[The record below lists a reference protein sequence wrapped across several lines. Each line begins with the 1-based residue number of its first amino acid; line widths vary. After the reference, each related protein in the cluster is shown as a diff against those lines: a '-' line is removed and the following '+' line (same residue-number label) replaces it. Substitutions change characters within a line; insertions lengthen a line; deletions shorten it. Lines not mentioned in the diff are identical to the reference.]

1 MAVSSPR
8 PIKIVL
14 TGAPSS
20 GKSSILAELQKL
32 SLPNVALVPESAV
45 VLLAGGFPAP
55 SHGDLEQIAIFQRTI
70 LHVQENLEDIC
81 YRKNPQATH
90 MVLDR
95 AKLDGAGFWPPGP
108 EDYLKNFPV
117 NKEQEY
123 ANYDVVLFLDL
134 PPKEFFGGIHQARFH
149 DYEQSLESGRRLEQV
164 WSGHPHFK
172 KISAKSDFA
181 DKVSDVIAI
190 VKSYMNP

>member
-1 MAVSSPR
+1 MAKLSPGL
-8 PIKIVL
+8 IKIVL

-20 GKSSILAELQKL
+20 GKSSILAELQKQA
-32 SLPNVALVPESAV
+32 LPNLALVPESAV

-55 SHGDLEQIAIFQRTI
+55 SHGDLEQIAIFQQTI
-70 LHVQENLEDIC
+70 LHVQENLENIC
-81 YRKNPQATH
+81 SRKHPEATH

-108 EDYLKNFPV
+108 EDYLQRFQV
-117 NKEQEY
+117 NKEHEY
-123 ANYDVVLFLDL
+123 GNYDVVLFLDL

-164 WSGHPHFK
+164 WSGHPHFQ
-172 KISAKSDFA
+172 KISAKSNFA
-181 DKVSDVIAI
+181 EKVADVITI
-190 VKSYMNP
+190 IKSYLHP